1 MLLEPMYIKEDNMWQ
16 IKVNGILMPEIFYSL
31 RAAMEA
37 CQREKARGCA
47 TFTEII
53 MVQST

>member
-1 MLLEPMYIKEDNMWQ
+1 MWQ
-16 IKVNGILMPEIFYSL
+16 IKINGILMPEIFYSL

-37 CQREKARGCA
+37 CHREKARGSA

-53 MVQST
+53 MAQST

>member
-1 MLLEPMYIKEDNMWQ
+1 MYIKEDNMWQ

-37 CQREKARGCA
+37 CHREKARGCA